1 MKKIILMFI
10 GIALIMSCISTTVF
24 AKENII
30 LIDPGHG
37 GIDGGAISK
46 DGILEKDINLNISLS
61 IKKELENAG
70 YKIYMTR
77 EEDKGLYKEGQ
88 TIRQK
93 KSEDLANRVKMK
105 NSTNAD
111 IFISIHQNMFQEQ
124 KYKGLQ
130 VWYTTQSPESKQLAD
145 LIQNTAKDMI
155 DPENK
160 RSPKD
165 AGTQFRVLRNVSK
178 TASVIVE
185 CGFLSNPE
193 EAKLLMNS
201 EYQQK
206 FAIMIKESIDKF
218 YQAQNS

>member
-1 MKKIILMFI
+1 MKKVILMLI
-10 GIALIMSCISTTVF
+10 GIALVISCISTTVF

-37 GIDGGAISK
+37 GIDGGAVSK
-46 DGILEKDINLNISLS
+46 DGILEKDINLSISLL
-61 IKKELENAG
+61 IKKELENSG
-70 YKIYMTR
+70 YKVYMTR
-77 EEDKGLYKEGQ
+77 EEDRGLYKEGQ
-88 TIRQK
+88 TIKQK

-111 IFISIHQNMFQEQ
+111 IFISIHQNIFPEQ

-130 VWYTTQSPESKQLAD
+130 VWYTTQSKESKQLAD
-145 LIQNTAKDMI
+145 LIQNTSKDMI
-155 DPENK
+155 DPNNK
-160 RSPKD
+160 RTPKD

-193 EAKLLMNS
+193 EAKLLVDN

-218 YQAQNS
+218 YQTQN